1 MAPSTDTETASVDDT
16 PARLLEAMATSVD
29 ERGFK
34 ATTVADVVRIAR
46 TSRRTFYEHFSGR
59 DDCFLALLA
68 RVNGELIEHITGSV
82 DRAAPWRTQVRQAI
96 EAWIGGS
103 LSRPAITLAWILDTP
118 GLGTAA
124 RAQQRESMA
133 EFFALIIELLDSP
146 TYTAEHPEPVSRF
159 LAIILVGGLRELL
172 AIRVEDSGDVSDIE
186 EIVDAAT
193 AATIGVLSAAIV

>member
-1 MAPSTDTETASVDDT
+1 MAPPTDPDTAPGDDT
-16 PARLLEAMATSVD
+16 VVRLLEAMATSVD

-68 RVNGELIEHITGSV
+68 RVNGELIAHITAAV
-82 DRAAPWRTQVRQAI
+82 DRSLPWREQVRQAI
-96 EAWIGGS
+96 EAWISGS
-103 LSRPAITLAWILDTP
+103 LSRPAITLSWILDTP

-133 EFFALIIELLDSP
+133 EFYSLIADLLDSP
-146 TYTAEHPEPVSRF
+146 TYHVEHPQPVSRYVS
-159 LAIILVGGLRELL
+159 IILVGGLRELL
-172 AIRVEDSGDVSDIE
+172 AIHVEDSGDVSDIE
-186 EIVDAAT
+186 DIVDAAT
-193 AATIGVLSAAIV
+193 EATIAVLSASID